1 MKKSISSNYYILKWI
16 INYSR
21 FVAKIL
27 PKINN
32 LLADACLKEPLIE
45 FAARCLH
52 MTISKLKR
60 LDQYH
65 THLGLDNYDYFKRTH
80 RFARIKAVTEE
91 YHHKYFMILA
101 KLPYRYHLSDSMSL
115 ELSSPLI

>member
-1 MKKSISSNYYILKWI
+1 MV
-16 INYSR
+16 NYSR
-21 FVAKIL
+21 FVAKLL

-32 LLADACLKEPLIE
+32 LLLDASLKEPLIE
-45 FAARCLH
+45 FSARCLH
-52 MTISKLKR
+52 MTISKLKK

-65 THLGLDNYDYFKRTH
+65 SHLGLENYEHFKRTH

-101 KLPYRYHLSDSMSL
+101 KLPYKYYLSDSMSL
-115 ELSSPLI
+115 ELSTGFV